1 MNDQAATGAQLY
13 YPELGHERPA
23 ADMEARL
30 CHYGKH
36 YYASTPLELKGVGIT
51 LIDTHSDERRNGW
64 RRYRV
69 TLRAMAALESKYR
82 VAMEALL

>member
-1 MNDQAATGAQLY
+1 MGAELY

-23 ADMEARL
+23 ADIEARL

-36 YYASTPLELKGVGIT
+36 YYVSTALELRGVGIT
-51 LIDTHSDERRNGW
+51 FIDTHSDERRNGW

-69 TLRAMAALESKYR
+69 TLRAMRALEAKFR
-82 VAMEALL
+82 VAIETLL

>member
-1 MNDQAATGAQLY
+1 MNDQAAGAQVY
-13 YPELGHERPA
+13 YPELGHERPI

-36 YYASTPLELKGVGIT
+36 YYVSTPLELKGVGIK
-51 LIDTHSDERRNGW
+51 LIDTHSDERRKGW

-69 TLRAMAALESKYR
+69 TLRAMEALERTHR
-82 VAMEALL
+82 VAIEALL